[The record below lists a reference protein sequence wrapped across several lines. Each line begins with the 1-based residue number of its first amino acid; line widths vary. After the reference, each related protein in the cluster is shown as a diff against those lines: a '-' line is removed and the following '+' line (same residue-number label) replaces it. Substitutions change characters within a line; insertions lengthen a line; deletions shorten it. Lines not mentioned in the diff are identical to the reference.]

1 MIKHYALLFALLPL
15 SALCQAPVRLLVKLA
30 PETEIA
36 PVPITAKAMIGVAD
50 VDRLSSSLAARYAR
64 RITPRKSGV
73 PALYVIEFPPGTDAA
88 AAMNAYRLSGRVARV
103 SLDAMGQGGGDRSFV
118 PDDPH
123 YDKQWGLKNDGTFAL
138 SPAVAGADIDMESA
152 WEIEQGSPDVT
163 VAIID
168 SGVRMQHPD
177 WDDRLWTNTDEIA
190 GNSID
195 DDGNGFIDDWRG
207 WDFANND
214 NDPSDDQGHGTNVTT
229 VVAASGNNALGFT
242 GVDLNCKAMV
252 LKALNSA
259 NQGWYSW
266 WIDAMYYAIA
276 NGADV
281 ISMSMGGTDAS
292 PEMQDAVDYA
302 VANGVLVVACMM
314 NTNSNTPYFPAAL
327 NGVMAVGATEP
338 NDSRAVPFNWSP
350 TSGSNFG
357 SHISVCAPGAYIYG
371 FSHANDVAY
380 TVYWSGTS
388 QATPHVSALAALL
401 KSQQPSRTPAEIRSI
416 IESTAEDQV
425 GDPLEDTP
433 GWDQY
438 HGHGRI
444 NAFQA
449 LAQFSGV
456 SEAARPL
463 ILELFPNPSR
473 GEMNLR
479 CSTQGTLTFIDGSGR
494 EVLRQRVAAG
504 ASSLRAE
511 LSPGLYT
518 AVLLGSE
525 GQQGSLRVQIQ

>member
-1 MIKHYALLFALLPL
+1 MIKPCIVLLALLPF
-15 SALCQAPVRLLVKLA
+15 SSPAQSPVRLLVRLA
-30 PETEIA
+30 PEVETA
-36 PVPITAKAMIGVAD
+36 AVPLAAKAMIGVAD
-50 VDRLSSSLAARYAR
+50 VDRLNSEYNARHAR
-64 RITPRKSGV
+64 RITPRRPGL
-73 PALYVIEFPPGTDAA
+73 PALYVIEFPEGTDAM

-103 SLDAMGQGGGDRSFV
+103 TMDAMGHGGGDRSFV

-123 YDKQWGLKNDGTFAL
+123 YSKQWGLKNDGTFAL

-168 SGVRMQHPD
+168 SGVRLQHPD
-177 WDDRLWTNTDEIA
+177 WGDRIWTNTDEIA

-214 NDPSDDQGHGTNVTT
+214 NDPTDDQGHGTNVTC
-229 VVAASGNNALGFT
+229 VVAAEGNNTLGFT

-252 LKALNSA
+252 LKGLNSA

-266 WIDAMYYAIA
+266 WIDAMYYAVD

-302 VANGVLVVACMM
+302 MANGTLVVACMM
-314 NTNSNTPYFPAAL
+314 NTNSNTPYYPAAL

-338 NDSRAVPFNWSP
+338 NDSRAAPFNWSP

-371 FSHANDVAY
+371 FSHANDIAY

-401 KSQQPSRTPAEIRSI
+401 KAQQPTRTPAEIRSI
-416 IESTAEDQV
+416 IEATAEDQV

-449 LAQFSGV
+449 LGQFSGL
-456 SEAARPL
+456 SGTEQPL
-463 ILELFPNPSR
+463 IFSFFPNPSN
-473 GEMNLR
+473 GDMNLR
-479 CSTQGTLTFIDGSGR
+479 CGIHGTLTFIDAVGR
-494 EVLRQRVAAG
+494 EVLRQRVPTG
-504 ASSLRAE
+504 ASALHAE
-511 LSPGLYT
+511 LRPGLYT
-518 AVLLGSE
+518 AVL
-525 GQQGSLRVQIQ
+525 QGADGRQRAQRLQIQ